1 MKIPSSQISHQLA
14 NEKIGRLIWKYS
26 LPSIVGTLIM
36 SMYNVVDR
44 IFLGQGVGAL
54 AISGL
59 ALTFPFMILLLA
71 VGMLI
76 GAGSASRISITLGEG
91 DTEKS
96 EKILANAFILTF
108 IITGSVIVIS
118 YIFMDKILILFG
130 GTEAT
135 TEYAREFMQII
146 IPANI
151 FTALNFGFNNI
162 MRASGYPKKAML
174 TMIICSILNAI
185 FAALF
190 IFVFKWGIRGAAL
203 ATTLAYIVGSVWVL
217 SHFMQKNVNIRFRR
231 KNFRLEKNIVLSI
244 LSIGMSPFSMQLAT
258 CVVVILINSVLL
270 RYGGDLAIGAYGII
284 NSIMTLT
291 VMIIIGLNQGTQ
303 PIIGYNYGAKLYHR
317 VFTALKKGIFIGTVI
332 SSIGFIL
339 GEFFSYQIVSLFTT
353 DPDLQHIAANAIRI
367 GVFVFPIIGA
377 QIVITNFFQSIG
389 KAKISIFLSLT
400 RQVLFLIPGLI
411 ILPRFWQLNGVW
423 AAMPVSDLLS
433 TTLSLVTIFY
443 FVHRFKKAE
452 LIK

>member
-1 MKIPSSQISHQLA
+1 
-14 NEKIGRLIWKYS
+14 
-26 LPSIVGTLIM
+26 
-36 SMYNVVDR
+36 MYNVVDR

-108 IITGSVIVIS
+108 IITGSAIVLS
-118 YIFMDKILILFG
+118 YVFMDKILVLFG

-203 ATTLAYIVGSVWVL
+203 ATTLAYVVGSVWVL

-303 PIIGYNYGAKLYHR
+303 PIIGYNYGAKLYPR
-317 VFTALKKGIFIGTVI
+317 MFSALKKGAFIATVI
-332 SSIGFIL
+332 STSGFIL

-353 DPDLQHIAANAIRI
+353 DTELQHIAANAIQI

-411 ILPRFWQLNGVW
+411 ILPKFWQLNGVW

-433 TTLSLVTIFY
+433 TTLSLITIFY
-443 FVHRFKKAE
+443 FVHRFKKE
-452 LIK
+452 GWNM